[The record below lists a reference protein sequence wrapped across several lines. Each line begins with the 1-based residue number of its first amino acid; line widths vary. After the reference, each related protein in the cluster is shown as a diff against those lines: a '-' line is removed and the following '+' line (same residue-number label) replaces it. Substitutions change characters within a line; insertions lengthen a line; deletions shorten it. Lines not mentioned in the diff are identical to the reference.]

1 MSNMATS
8 LSSDLITL
16 VNSDLTTLTPIQ
28 IYQLAT
34 QKLIEPNEAG
44 DGLQISSKATRALK
58 RASKSAELE
67 TVKVKVFEALKEVGK
82 STDHMF
88 RLDDVLKSAGL
99 PKSEYRSLIL
109 DSLRSFRDEGLTE
122 SVKLSDNN
130 FQIFWK
136 VTPEFLQD

>member
-1 MSNMATS
+1 MAKP
-8 LSSDLITL
+8 LSPEIVTL

-44 DGLQISSKATRALK
+44 DGLQLSGKATRALK
-58 RASKSAELE
+58 RASKAAELE
-67 TVKVKVFEALKEVGK
+67 KVKVKVFEALKEVGK

-88 RLDDVLKSAGL
+88 RLDDVLKATGL

-109 DSLRSFRDEGLTE
+109 DSLRFFRDEGLAE
-122 SVKLSDNN
+122 SVKLSNNN

>member
-1 MSNMATS
+1 MAKP
-8 LSSDLITL
+8 LSADIVALI
-16 VNSDLTTLTPIQ
+16 NSDLNSLTPVQ
-28 IYQLAT
+28 IYNLAV
-34 QKLIEPNEAG
+34 QKLVEPNEAG
-44 DGLQISSKATRALK
+44 DGLQVSGKATRALK
-58 RASKSAELE
+58 RASKAAELE

-88 RLDDVLKSAGL
+88 RLDDVLKATGL
-99 PKSEYRSLIL
+99 PKAEYRSLIL
-109 DSLRSFRDEGLTE
+109 DALRSFREEGLTE

>member
-1 MSNMATS
+1 MATS
-8 LSSDLITL
+8 LSSDTITL
-16 VNSDLTTLTPIQ
+16 LQSEIEYLTPVQ
-28 IYQLAT
+28 IYQLAREGF
-34 QKLIEPNEAG
+34 IEPNETG
-44 DGLQISSKATRALK
+44 DGLQISSKASRALK
-58 RASKSAELE
+58 RASKTSELE

-88 RLDDVLKSAGL
+88 RLDDVLKAAGL

>member
-1 MSNMATS
+1 MAKP
-8 LSSDLITL
+8 LSPEIVTLI
-16 VNSDLTTLTPIQ
+16 NSDLTTLTPVQ
-28 IYQLAT
+28 IYNLAV
-34 QKLIEPNEAG
+34 QKLVEPNEAG
-44 DGLQISSKATRALK
+44 DGLQVSGKAARALK
-58 RASKSAELE
+58 RASKAAELE

-88 RLDDVLKSAGL
+88 RLDDVLKATGL
-99 PKSEYRSLIL
+99 PKSEYRGLIL
-109 DSLRSFRDEGLTE
+109 ESLRSFRDEGLTE

>member
-1 MSNMATS
+1 MATP
-8 LSSDLITL
+8 LSSDIVALL
-16 VNSDLTTLTPIQ
+16 SSDIQSLTPVQ

-34 QKLIEPNEAG
+34 QKLVEPNEAG
-44 DGLQISSKATRALK
+44 DGLQISSKATRALN
-58 RASKSAELE
+58 RASKAAELE

-88 RLDDVLKSAGL
+88 RLDDVLKATGL
-99 PKSEYRSLIL
+99 PKAEYRTLIL
-109 DSLRSFRDEGLTE
+109 DSLRSFREEGLTE

>member
-1 MSNMATS
+1 MATP
-8 LSSDLITL
+8 LSSDIVALL
-16 VNSDLTTLTPIQ
+16 SSDIQSLTPVQ

-34 QKLIEPNEAG
+34 QKLVEPNEAG

-58 RASKSAELE
+58 RASKAAELE

-88 RLDDVLKSAGL
+88 RLDDVLKATGL
-99 PKSEYRSLIL
+99 PKAEYRTLIL
-109 DSLRSFRDEGLTE
+109 DSLRSFREEGLTE